1 MPHQASDPLWQKLRL
16 QQIVARHHTIEP
28 ATIRAGILVFVGY
41 YFGAKVGLALTF
53 QPHPIS
59 VFWPPNSILLAALL
73 LTPPRVWWLLVLAAF
88 PAHLIAELQSQ
99 VPPTM

>member
-1 MPHQASDPLWQKLRL
+1 MPRLASDPFRQSPRS
-16 QQIVARHHTIEP
+16 EP
-28 ATIRAGILVFVGY
+28 AASVLAPINAGIVRAVILVFVGY
-41 YFGAKVGLALTF
+41 YFGAKIGLALTF

-73 LTPPRVWWLLVLAAF
+73 LTPPRTWWLLVLAAF